1 MLVTPGTSIRL
12 WGFFGESMQV
22 GEEVKVSPWNIV
34 ISPEKQEVH
43 SDSYTINAIYIP
55 RGIIR
60 YVSPPTRVPL
70 VLFSSIQ
77 HP

>member
-1 MLVTPGTSIRL
+1 MSTWNLVINL
-12 WGFFGESMQV
+12 
-22 GEEVKVSPWNIV
+22 
-34 ISPEKQEVH
+34 EKQEVH
-43 SDSYTINAIYIP
+43 SDSYTNNAIYIP

-70 VLFSSIQ
+70 VLFSSMQ